1 MGDIVHNH
9 ITSLTGNVY
18 VSKTVNDFLVFS
30 LGEVMLQAMT
40 SVSVLSTTVT
50 SGKNRPLVQLWDL
63 KARDSSSCL
72 GTALPC
78 L

>member
-1 MGDIVHNH
+1 MLNH
-9 ITSLTGNVY
+9 VTNLAGNIY

-50 SGKNRPLVQLWDL
+50 SGKNRPCVQLWDL
-63 KARDSSSCL
+63 KVRDSSSCL
-72 GTALPC
+72 GTRLPF